1 MALQAQ
7 AARQADRNAEPRMR
21 LEDLNFSYRISGART
36 AWRPVRVFDDG
47 RQVIL
52 EFDAAIDQ
60 ATLPPL
66 FLPDPVPFV
75 DEILFGLGTLLL
87 ANWKRRK
94 DPPSSLEAPDA
105 RR

>member
-1 MALQAQ
+1 MPNPVLLPLLDWVRKLRYPTLFKITAAL
-7 AARQADRNAEPRMR
+7 
-21 LEDLNFSYRISGART
+21 FVVT
-36 AWRPVRVFDDG
+36 
-47 RQVIL
+47 
-52 EFDAAIDQ
+52 
-60 ATLPPL
+60 L

>member
-1 MALQAQ
+1 MPNPVLLPLLDWARELRYPTLFKITAAL
-7 AARQADRNAEPRMR
+7 
-21 LEDLNFSYRISGART
+21 FVVT
-36 AWRPVRVFDDG
+36 
-47 RQVIL
+47 
-52 EFDAAIDQ
+52 
-60 ATLPPL
+60 L